1 MRQRG
6 LRADESYSPVLV
18 VGGVSAGGGGA
29 VVGARR
35 ARGRGATGGAAAG
48 AGAAGTTA
56 AGPFIRSAGSR
67 LTFETV
73 VAAGPTA
80 GAMLVPTVILRAS
93 GLPVL
98 STGAVA
104 FAGTV

>member
-18 VGGVSAGGGGA
+18 VGGVSAGGGAAGGGA
-29 VVGARR
+29 CR
-35 ARGRGATGGAAAG
+35 ARGRGAGCGAAAG
-48 AGAAGTTA
+48 DGAAGPVA
-56 AGPFIRSAGSR
+56 AGPLRRSAGSR
-67 LTFETV
+67 LTFETI

-80 GAMLVPTVILRAS
+80 GAMLVPTVTLRAS